1 MRFPSFTL
9 GRADTFQARMQRARS
24 EGYSRGAQE
33 AKLFKLSVGK
43 VFGRE
48 QVLDR
53 LRTAVDEGRA
63 ELESQHALEREVE
76 AWDMSFRI
84 AFLVEI
90 A

>member
-1 MRFPSFTL
+1 MMATPAERERRSYLSYPSVRT
-9 GRADTFQARMQRARS
+9 
-24 EGYSRGAQE
+24 Y
-33 AKLFKLSVGK
+33 
-43 VFGRE
+43 
-48 QVLDR
+48 QVLDW